1 MNTSPFINSDLNKQA
16 QALGATLSRTTNS
29 YHSETS
35 GFEFGNKN
43 SFAKKSER
51 SEEKSSPQAKQEV
64 EELQA
69 FAFSI
74 VTVNAEHT
82 KPRFKRKLRG

>member
-1 MNTSPFINSDLNKQA
+1 MFYKKAVLRNI
-16 QALGATLSRTTNS
+16 TTFTVIAIFNFRWLPLQGS
-29 YHSETS
+29 
-35 GFEFGNKN
+35 EFGNKN

-51 SEEKSSPQAKQEV
+51 SEEKSPPQAKQEV